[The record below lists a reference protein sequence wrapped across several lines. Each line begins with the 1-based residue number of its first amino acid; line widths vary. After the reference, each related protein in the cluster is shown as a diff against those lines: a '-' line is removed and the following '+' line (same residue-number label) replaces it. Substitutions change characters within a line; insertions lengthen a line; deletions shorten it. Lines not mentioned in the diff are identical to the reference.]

1 MHVFTIYKASAF
13 SLFRRFA
20 CFRQTITNKGGR
32 LLKALITGIT
42 GFAGSH
48 LAEYLLARGDVE
60 IYGTYRARSRMDHI
74 AHIVDHIRLVE
85 CELQDREAVEQTIA
99 QIKPEHIYH
108 LAAQSFVPASWSSPA
123 ETLMNNIVSQL
134 HIFEAVRA
142 ADIPC
147 KIQVACSSEEYGL
160 VYPGELPVQETNP
173 LRPQSPY
180 AVSKI
185 AQDFLGYQYYQSYG
199 MSIVRTRTFNHTGP
213 RRGERFATSNF
224 AKQIAQIELG
234 LQPPHVYVG
243 NLQARRDFTD
253 VRDVVKAY
261 WLALERGVPGSVYNI
276 SSGSTR
282 TIQEVLDTLLSFT
295 SAPVQILV
303 DPKRLR
309 PSDVEVLLGDATAFC
324 EQTGWKP
331 EIPFRQTMRDLLQY
345 WRDTLQAQARKKGE
359 G

>member
-1 MHVFTIYKASAF
+1 MKV
-13 SLFRRFA
+13 
-20 CFRQTITNKGGR
+20 
-32 LLKALITGIT
+32 LITGIT

-48 LAEYLLARGDVE
+48 LAEYLLSRGDVE

-74 AHIVDHIRLVE
+74 AHIADQLHLVE
-85 CELQDREAVEQTIA
+85 CELQDPAAVAQMIA
-99 QIKPEHIYH
+99 RIKPAHIYH
-108 LAAQSFVPASWSSPA
+108 LAAQSFVPASWTSPA
-123 ETLMNNIVSQL
+123 DTMMNNIVSQL

-160 VYPGELPVQETNP
+160 VYPDELPVRETNP

-199 MSIVRTRTFNHTGP
+199 LSIVRTRTFNHTGP

-234 LQPPHVYVG
+234 LQPPHVHVG

-276 SSGSTR
+276 SSGNTR
-282 TIQEVLDTLLSFT
+282 TIEEVLHTLLSFT

-309 PSDVEVLLGDATAFC
+309 PSDVEVLLGDASAFC
-324 EQTGWKP
+324 TQTGWQP
-331 EIPFRQTMRDLLQY
+331 EIPFHQTMHDLLQY
-345 WRDTLQAQARKKGE
+345 WRNTLQAQAGE
-359 G
+359 KEGS